1 MQHRRFYLEGL
12 VASGIDFPRLGGNLL
27 VVRREESPVLDW
39 EVVVQTRE
47 KIAVDQ
53 APYDLLLSGPEGT
66 FSGPAIL
73 VRSDG
78 TSHVFRGAG
87 DLGGFAEDDFAG

>member
-1 MQHRRFYLEGL
+1 MQHRRILLESI

-27 VVRREESPVLDW
+27 VVRREESPDLDW
-39 EVVVQTRE
+39 EVVVQTRDR
-47 KIAVDQ
+47 IDVDQ
-53 APYDLLLSGPEGT
+53 APYNLLLSGPEGN

-87 DLGGFAEDDFAG
+87 DLGGFVDEDFGA